1 MKKSILLSTLL
12 VGLLISTITPA
23 AHLRD
28 HLLLSARMDGAQEVP
43 AVATNAVG
51 VASFMLNT
59 TRDSVCVDITVTGLS
74 GPLVGIHIHDGEP
87 GTNGGVLIDL
97 SSFISGNR
105 ITTILT
111 GANASPAA
119 IAKMLSGQLYVN
131 GHTSANPNGE
141 IRGQIYLEADYSFPI
156 MLSGSQNTPPLATNA
171 YGVGVFNLSKDFS
184 KIKFKIITQ
193 GLSGAITGA
202 HLHFGMPGVAG
213 PVAVSLSTNVNGDE
227 ISGVITAPSQ
237 AVIDSLF
244 ANSIYFNVHTLA
256 NPNGEIRS
264 QLVWEKNY
272 LYFDAKLDGN
282 QEVPPL
288 ITGAKGAAT
297 IKINAS
303 FDTLWYDVSVTNLS
317 GPITGAHFHN
327 GVVLTT
333 GAVVVDLSSSI
344 NGNRITGIVT
354 GAVLNSA
361 LFNNFFKAEIYLNVH
376 TAQNPNGEIRGQ
388 VYRLAREG
396 YTVVLDGTQ
405 EVPSV
410 ATNATG
416 SGMVSVDRDQ
426 DNAHFMIVINGLSA
440 TGAHFHN
447 AVMGQNGGVVYDLAS
462 FLINNGIF
470 GYWRSTDTTP
480 FLVGNSV
487 QFRIDSIY
495 INVHTAANP
504 NGEIRGQVDRGFN
517 CSNTSTGITQNSTSN
532 NIVNLYP
539 NPSSDQLNIDLN
551 LNERLSGQVNITNL
565 LGESVYNSIQE
576 PAANI
581 KTIQINIKDWQA
593 GMYFVNLIQGSKTS
607 TLKFIKN

>member
-1 MKKSILLSTLL
+1 MKKITLFTTLL
-12 VGLLISTITPA
+12 VALLISTMAPA
-23 AHLRD
+23 THLRD

-51 VASFMLNT
+51 IASFMLNP

-74 GPLVGIHIHDGEP
+74 GPLVGIHIHDGEL

-141 IRGQIYLEADYSFPI
+141 IRGQIYLETDYSFPV
-156 MLSGSQNTPPLATNA
+156 MLSGSQNAPPLATNA

-184 KIKFKIITQ
+184 KIKFNIITQ

-202 HLHFGMPGVAG
+202 HLHFGMHGVAG
-213 PVAVSLSTNVNGDE
+213 PIAVSISTNVNGDE
-227 ISGVITAPSQ
+227 IFGDIVGPSQ

-244 ANSIYFNVHTLA
+244 AKSIYINVHTLA

-272 LYFDAKLDGN
+272 LYFDAALGGN
-282 QEVPPL
+282 QEVPPV
-288 ITGAKGAAT
+288 ITGAKGAAA

-303 FDTLWYDVSVTNLS
+303 FDTLWYDISVTNLS

-333 GAVVVDLSSSI
+333 GAVVADLSSSI

-354 GAVLNSA
+354 GSVLNSA
-361 LFNNFFKAEIYLNVH
+361 LLNKFFKAEIYLNVH

-396 YTVVLDGTQ
+396 YTVALNGTQ

-410 ATNATG
+410 STNASG
-416 SGMVSVDRDQ
+416 SGIVSVDRTQ
-426 DNAHFMIVINGLSA
+426 DNAHFMFVINGLSA

-447 AVMGQNGGVVYDLAS
+447 SVMGQNGGVVYDLTS
-462 FLINNGIF
+462 LIVNNGIF
-470 GYWRSTDTTP
+470 GYWRSSDATP

-487 QFRIDSIY
+487 QFRNDSIY
-495 INVHTAANP
+495 VNVHTVANP

-517 CSNTSTGITQNSTSN
+517 CSNTSTGIAQNSSSN
-532 NIVNLYP
+532 NILNLYP
-539 NPSSDQLNIDLN
+539 NPSSDNLFIDLN
-551 LNERLSGQVNITNL
+551 LNESFSGEINITNL
-565 LGESVYNSIQE
+565 LGESVYNSIQD
-576 PAANI
+576 PSANT
-581 KTIQINIKDWQA
+581 KTIQINIIDWQT

-607 TLKFIKN
+607 TLKFVKN

>member
-1 MKKSILLSTLL
+1 MKKLTLLTTLL
-12 VGLLISTITPA
+12 VSLLISTTASA
-23 AHLRD
+23 AHLRE
-28 HLLLSARMDGAQEVP
+28 HLLLAAKMDGAQEVP
-43 AVATNAVG
+43 AVVTNAIG
-51 VASFMLNT
+51 IASFMLNP
-59 TRDSVCVDITVTGLS
+59 TRDTVCVDITVTGLS
-74 GPLVGIHIHDGEP
+74 GPLVGIHIHDGEA

-131 GHTSANPNGE
+131 GHTAANPNGE
-141 IRGQIYLEADYSFPI
+141 IRGQIYLETDYSFPV

-184 KIKFKIITQ
+184 KIKFNIITQ

-213 PVAVSLSTNVNGDE
+213 PIAISISTNVNGDE
-227 ISGVITAPSQ
+227 ISGDIIGPSQ

-264 QLVWEKNY
+264 QLMWEKNN
-272 LYFDAKLDGN
+272 LYFDAALNGN
-282 QEVPPL
+282 QEVPPV

-317 GPITGAHFHN
+317 GPITGAHFHS

-333 GAVVVDLSSSI
+333 GAVVADLSSSI

-354 GAVLNSA
+354 GSVLNSA
-361 LFNNFFKAEIYLNVH
+361 MLNKFFKAEIYLNVH
-376 TAQNPNGEIRGQ
+376 TAINPNGEIRGQ

-396 YTVVLDGTQ
+396 YTVALDGDQ

-410 ATNATG
+410 TTTASG

-440 TGAHFHN
+440 TGTHFHN
-447 AVMGQNGGVVYDLAS
+447 GVMGQNGGVVYDLTS
-462 FLINNGIF
+462 FLVNNGIF
-470 GYWRSTDTTP
+470 GYWRSSDATP

-487 QFRIDSIY
+487 QFRNDSIY
-495 INVHTAANP
+495 VNVHTAANP

-517 CSNTSTGITQNSTSN
+517 CSNTSTGIAQNSSSN
-532 NIVNLYP
+532 NILNLYP
-539 NPSSDQLNIDLN
+539 NPSSDNLFIDLN
-551 LNERLSGQVNITNL
+551 LNESFSGEINITNL
-565 LGESVYNSIQE
+565 LGESVYNSIQN
-576 PAANI
+576 PSVNT
-581 KTIQINIKDWQA
+581 KTIQINIKDWQT
-593 GMYFVNLIQGSKTS
+593 GMYFVNLIQGTKTS
-607 TLKFIKN
+607 TLKFVKN